1 MNMPGG
7 RLAAGHFFVL
17 GAVFEISHAF
27 PCAPGLYS
35 RPRHGDL
42 CIAARSVV
50 SCLQGVV
57 PMTHAIRFHK
67 TGGPEVLV
75 WEEVNVG
82 KPGAGEVRIRHPAV
96 GLNFVDIYNRSGVYP
111 LPLPSGLG
119 GEGAG
124 VVEEVGSGVTDLKP
138 GDRVAYGARRPAAY
152 AQARLIPADRLLKL
166 PDSIDDKTAAAMM
179 LKGLTVQYLI
189 RQTYRV
195 KAGDTILLHAAA
207 GGVGLILS
215 QWAKHL
221 GATVIGTVGNDEK
234 AALAKANGCA
244 HTIVYSREDFV
255 KRVDEIT
262 GGKKV
267 PVVYD
272 SVGKDTF
279 LKSLDCLAPLGVAA
293 LFGAS
298 SGNVEPLNLGL
309 LAQKGSLY
317 VTRPTLNTYGAKRE
331 NLVAMAKELFEVLQS
346 GAVKIEVNQTYA
358 LKDAAKAHA
367 DLAARKTTG
376 STVLLV

>member
-1 MNMPGG
+1 
-7 RLAAGHFFVL
+7 
-17 GAVFEISHAF
+17 
-27 PCAPGLYS
+27 
-35 RPRHGDL
+35 
-42 CIAARSVV
+42 
-50 SCLQGVV
+50 
-57 PMTHAIRFHK
+57 MTHAIRFHK

-75 WEEVNVG
+75 WEDVEVG
-82 KPGAGEVRIRHPAV
+82 KPGPGEARIRHTAV
-96 GLNFVDIYNRSGVYP
+96 GLNFIDIYLRSGLYP
-111 LPLPSGLG
+111 AQLPSGLG

-124 VVEEVGSGVTDLKP
+124 VVLEVGPGVTDLKP
-138 GDRVAYGARRPAAY
+138 GDRVAYGNAPPGAY
-152 AQARLIPADRLLKL
+152 AEERLVKADILIKL
-166 PDSIDDKTAAAMM
+166 PDGIDDKTAAAMM
-179 LKGLTVQYLI
+179 LKGLTAQYLI

-221 GATVIGTVGNDEK
+221 GVTVIGTVGSDDK
-234 AALAKANGCA
+234 AKLAKAHGCA
-244 HTIVYSREDFV
+244 HTIVYTREDFV
-255 KRVDEIT
+255 KRVEEIT
-262 GGKKV
+262 EGKKV

-293 LFGAS
+293 LFGQS
-298 SGNVEPLNLGL
+298 SGSVEPLNVGI

-317 VTRPTLNTYGAKRE
+317 VTRPTLFTYAAKRE
-331 NLVAMAKELFEVLQS
+331 SLLAMAKELFDVVLS
-346 GAVKIEVNQTYA
+346 GAVKIEVNQSYS